1 MLLHIHSGN
10 PNVREIAQVAN
21 VLRHDGL
28 AICPTDTVYAFVCSL
43 SSKKAYEE
51 LLRIK
56 GVKEKDANF
65 SIIFPSL
72 SHLALYA
79 KVDNPTFK
87 VLKQNLPG
95 AFTFIL
101 KASGKVPDKLQS
113 RRKNI
118 GVRIPD
124 NRIVMALLEQLDC
137 PLLTTSI
144 KHSDEVLEYITDPDE
159 LYGQYA
165 KRVDVIIDG
174 GPGGNVPS
182 TVVDCTVQP
191 YELVREG
198 KGVLV

>member
-1 MLLHIHSGN
+1 MLLHIHPDN
-10 PNVREIAQVAN
+10 PNVREIAQVADA
-21 VLRHDGL
+21 LQRDGV

-72 SHLALYA
+72 SYLADYA
-79 KVDNPTFK
+79 KVDNQTFK
-87 VLKQNLPG
+87 ALKQHLPG

-101 KASGKVPDKLQS
+101 KASGKVPDKLQN
-113 RRKNI
+113 RRRCI

-124 NRIVMALLEQLDC
+124 NRIVMALLEQLGR
-137 PLLTTSI
+137 PLLTTSV
-144 KHSDEVLEYITDPDE
+144 KSEDEVREYITDPDE
-159 LYGQYA
+159 LYAQYG
-165 KRVDVIIDG
+165 KRVDVVVDG
-174 GPGGNVPS
+174 GAGGNVPS
-182 TVVDCTVQP
+182 TIVDCTVQP
-191 YELVREG
+191 YEVLREG

>member
-1 MLLHIHSGN
+1 MLLHIHPGN
-10 PNVREIAQVAN
+10 PNVREIAQVAD
-21 VLRHDGL
+21 VLQHNGV
-28 AICPTDTVYAFVCSL
+28 AICPTDTVYAFVCSM

-56 GVKEKDANF
+56 EVKEKDANF

-72 SHLALYA
+72 SYLSDYA
-79 KVDNPTFK
+79 KVDNQTFK

-101 KASGKVPDKLQS
+101 KASGKVPNNLQN
-113 RRKNI
+113 RRKSI

-124 NRIVMALLEQLDC
+124 NRIVMALLEQLEC

-144 KHSDEVLEYITDPDE
+144 KSSDEVLEYITDPDE
-159 LYGQYA
+159 LYEQYA
-165 KRVDVIIDG
+165 KRVNVIIAG
-174 GPGGNVPS
+174 GPGGNIPS
-182 TVVDCTVQP
+182 TIVDCTVQP